1 MGGCLVISS
10 LGALIVLLLGI
21 AVPLAGG
28 TDFDGVPRVA
38 GTVLIVVIWLAGIS
52 YAARY
57 RQWMWLTGILLLSP
71 LWFLWYG
78 TSVSEDFTYPE
89 QWSAFDDQPWYL
101 IGLLLTPI
109 PLLTYGAVLA
119 WQDKA

>member
-1 MGGCLVISS
+1 MGGCLAVSS

-28 TDFDGVPRVA
+28 TDFGGVPRVA
-38 GTVLIVVIWLAGIS
+38 GAVMIVMIWLAGIS

-57 RQWMWLTGILLLSP
+57 RQWIWLTGLLLLSP

-78 TSVSEDFTYPE
+78 TSVSDDFTYPE
-89 QWSAFDDQPWYL
+89 QCSAFADQPWYL
-101 IGLLLTPI
+101 LGLLMTPI
-109 PLLTYGAVLA
+109 PLLAYGAARV
-119 WQDKA
+119 WQDRA

>member
-1 MGGCLVISS
+1 MGGCLAVSS

-71 LWFLWYG
+71 FWFLWYG

-109 PLLTYGAVLA
+109 PLLAYGAVLA
-119 WQDKA
+119 WQDKT